1 MDKRMKKNNKRYI
14 DRRWFHATQ
23 MSVCL
28 CVCTSSH
35 HTGHL
40 YQQALIVDNKLRVRL
55 LYCTYLT
62 KMTENWMCAMRSH
75 SDTATVFSLFLLL
88 VHDLL
93 AHLLISALGSLQNLS
108 AGVNY
113 ANWKCQHE
121 WHALSGGKNIAEMSE
136 TDDGDDKVNKPRRN
150 GMDRV
155 FADLELQQVL
165 CKIVVILATSCL
177 NLCW

>member
-1 MDKRMKKNNKRYI
+1 MPHK
-14 DRRWFHATQ
+14 W
-23 MSVCL
+23 VCA
-28 CVCTSSH
+28 CVFVPH
-35 HTGHL
+35 HTTR
-40 YQQALIVDNKLRVRL
+40 ATSISKRL
-55 LYCTYLT
+55 LLIINYACDYYTVRIWRKWLKT
-62 KMTENWMCAMRSH
+62 GCARCDHTVIRRPFFHFFCFLFMTCSH
-75 SDTATVFSLFLLL
+75 TCWFR
-88 VHDLL
+88 
-93 AHLLISALGSLQNLS
+93 HLEAFENLS

-121 WHALSGGKNIAEMSE
+121 WHALSGGKNIAEMNE